1 MSQLG
6 YRTLRENI
14 VEAIRLKILTGELEP
29 GMRIIEQELSD
40 EFHVSRGPIREALR
54 QLEQEGMVEY
64 RRNAGC
70 SVREITLDDIYE
82 IYLLCATYE
91 KLAVQSYDGAFSD
104 EDIEK
109 MEQVLEKM
117 KELRAGDYRKVVEL
131 DFALHRIIV
140 KKAGLPRLLKL
151 WEEMNYGNIISC
163 YAGKID
169 EREVARRQYPI
180 HRKLVDA
187 CWTKDTNI
195 ICEAVTNHY
204 MLTINR
210 LREENAEK
218 NDGKKK
224 A

>member
-1 MSQLG
+1 MTQLG

-14 VEAIRLKILTGELEP
+14 VEAIRLKILNGELEA
-29 GMRIIEQELSD
+29 GSRIIEQELSD
-40 EFHVSRGPIREALR
+40 EFHISRGPIREALR

-82 IYLLCATYE
+82 IYLLCSTYE
-91 KLAVQSYDGAFSD
+91 KLAVESYGGAFSE
-104 EDIEK
+104 EDIAEMEEILAK
-109 MEQVLEKM
+109 MERL
-117 KELRAGDYRKVVEL
+117 KEGDYRKVVEL

-151 WEEMNYGNIISC
+151 WEEMNYGNTISC
-163 YAGKID
+163 YAGHVNGQ
-169 EREVARRQYPI
+169 ETARRQYPI
-180 HRKLVDA
+180 HKKLVDA
-187 CWTKDTNI
+187 CRTRDEKV
-195 ICEAVTNHY
+195 ICEAITDHY

-210 LREENAEK
+210 LRAE
-218 NDGKKK
+218 